1 MRTRRSTDRL
11 SAVGYS
17 VESVVLHNFQGKL
30 YFRVVRVHEYD
41 DDLSK
46 LQYIPAFPFVSYIVA
61 DIRGTRSSGTTV
73 LARNPLGRDA
83 EDAVSLSFEAV
94 AGADGFDVTT
104 SDIPRG
110 DGSAWL
116 CSGEH
121 TKAVNGNGTPII
133 VLGPNDPHES

>member
-116 CSGEH
+116 NAGD
-121 TKAVNGNGTPII
+121 A
-133 VLGPNDPHES
+133 